1 MPTEVK
7 EDLSYEEYKAMK
19 ESGNLQDSPV
29 EPEEPEETEKPEES
43 EQPDVQPGE
52 SSDPEPEIP
61 EEEPEL
67 YNGKPPTE
75 SQKRF
80 KAITGEYTPK
90 DLVAKRKAAE
100 EEAAALKAR
109 LQLFE
114 QTQRQPEQRQQPQEV
129 KPETFRARPKLDD
142 FRTVEEWQNAD
153 TQWFDDREEFRDQQ
167 KRKREQA
174 EAQQRQ
180 VQSQQQRA
188 LAQIEAGRK
197 EYRDFD
203 IIFTAPI
210 SEAIANEL
218 VEDPEGY
225 KTAYA
230 LAKNPSEARRISA
243 LSPSKQLL
251 ELGRFMATNSKPQ
264 QAKRNT
270 QPLKT
275 PPKLSSGG
283 GAQMDSAEKRIRDIQ
298 ARVKKM
304 R

>member
-43 EQPDVQPGE
+43 EDTGSNAEESPD
-52 SSDPEPEIP
+52 SEPEIP

-67 YNGKPPTE
+67 YNGKPPTD

-80 KAITGEYTPK
+80 KQLFGEYTPK
-90 DLVAKRKAAE
+90 DLAAKRKAAE
-100 EEAAALKAR
+100 EERAALEAR
-109 LQLFE
+109 IRVYE
-114 QTQRQPEQRQQPQEV
+114 QSQRQPEQRQQPQEA

-180 VQSQQQRA
+180 VQTQQQRA

-243 LSPSKQLL
+243 LPPSKQLL

>member
-1 MPTEVK
+1 VPTEVK
-7 EDLSYEEYKAMK
+7 EDISYEEYQQLKQQ
-19 ESGNLQDSPV
+19 GNLQDSP
-29 EPEEPEETEKPEES
+29 EEPPEKDPDVREE
-43 EQPDVQPGE
+43 EQPDSNAGE

-80 KAITGEYTPK
+80 KQLFGEYTPK
-90 DLVAKRKAAE
+90 DLAAKRKAAE
-100 EEAAALKAR
+100 EERAALESR
-109 LQLFE
+109 LRVFE
-114 QTQRQPEQRQQPQEV
+114 QSQRQPEQRKTEEAP
-129 KPETFRARPKLDD
+129 KPETFRDQPDLDD
-142 FRTVEEWQNAD
+142 YPSVKEWQVANKK
-153 TQWFDDREEFRDQQ
+153 WLEEFVEWKDSQ
-167 KRKREQA
+167 KQKKAQA

-180 VQSQQQRA
+180 AQTQQQKA
-188 LAQIEAGRK
+188 MQQIEAGRR

-210 SEAIANEL
+210 SETIANEL
-218 VEDPEGY
+218 VDDPEGY
-225 KTAYA
+225 RTAYL
-230 LAKNPSEARRISA
+230 LAKNPNEARRISA

-251 ELGRFMATNSKPQ
+251 ELGRFMASNSKPQ
-264 QAKRNT
+264 GKKNT

-283 GAQMDSAEKRIRDIQ
+283 GAQIDSAEKRIREIQ
-298 ARVKKM
+298 ARVNKM